1 MARKTVLLVWA
12 TLGLSAPLLAQQGTS
27 TYWLAFT
34 YTHWCVDEGEK
45 CSAVAQVT
53 RHGEEARAARRLE
66 PWAMDP
72 SDATQAVALRGS
84 RDVVARAP

>member
-45 CSAVAQVT
+45 CSAVAP
-53 RHGEEARAARRLE
+53 G
-66 PWAMDP
+66 DP
-72 SDATQAVALRGS
+72 SW
-84 RDVVARAP
+84 